1 MVEEKSL
8 EFLGFPT
15 YSILS
20 SGHVRDLRTGS
31 LHEGYVA
38 LGYRKMTL
46 KNPTCSKPFLIH
58 RLVGLAFIPEIPG
71 KPEIDHINRNGLD
84 NRVENL
90 RWADDYDQTK
100 NRGNFKNNKLKEKYI
115 NIDCNR
121 FKVQITIN
129 KVKIFNKRFDT
140 LDEAI
145 QARDNFLSATD

>member
-8 EFLGFPT
+8 EFLGYPT

-20 SGHVRDLRTGS
+20 SGHVRDLRTGN

-38 LGYRKMTL
+38 FGYRKITL
-46 KNPTCSKPFLIH
+46 TNPSGHKGFLVH
-58 RLVGLAFIPEIPG
+58 RLVGLAFIPEIPA

-90 RWADDYDQTK
+90 RWADDYDQCK
-100 NRGNFKNNKLKEKYI
+100 NKSNISNNQLKQKYI
-115 NIDCNR
+115 HKDMNR
-121 FKVQITIN
+121 YKVQITIN
-129 KVKIFNKRFDT
+129 NIKVFNKRFNT

-145 QARDNFLSATD
+145 EARDNFLSSTD